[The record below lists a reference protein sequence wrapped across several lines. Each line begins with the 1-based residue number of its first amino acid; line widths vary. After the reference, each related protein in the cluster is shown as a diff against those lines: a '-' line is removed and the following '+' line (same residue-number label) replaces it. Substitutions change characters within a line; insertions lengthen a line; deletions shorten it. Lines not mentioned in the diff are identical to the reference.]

1 MSIDHS
7 DEQADRVPRRRVMI
21 SFVVATLN
29 SKDRLVGLVRCFQTL
44 TMIDAELVVVDGG
57 SADGTAEWLA
67 REVPVRP
74 DSRIVWSSK
83 PDAGIADAWNK
94 GIPLSSG
101 QWLLFLGAD
110 DRLSSEKVLQSVV
123 ELLWSVPDGVMAVGM
138 PVEIVSPSGTL
149 LTTLAP
155 RLGSATAFP
164 VASSLPHQGVFHR
177 RDIWRRLG
185 PFDTSFKIASDYE
198 FLLRAWANG
207 LEIRV
212 LESAPPPVQMCFGGL
227 SKESP
232 LRNLAEFRAIRRAYG
247 INQPRLAELR
257 DWLKATVRAMLVHVC
272 GRDVANS
279 VADLFRAIAGRPR
292 CWAVK

>member
-1 MSIDHS
+1 
-7 DEQADRVPRRRVMI
+7 MI

-29 SKDRLVGLVRCFQTL
+29 SKDELAELVRCFQAVAT
-44 TMIDAELVVVDGG
+44 IAAELVVVDGG
-57 SADGTAEWLA
+57 SADGTAEWLS
-67 REVPVRP
+67 REVAARP

-83 PDAGIADAWNK
+83 PDAGIADAWNE
-94 GIPLSSG
+94 GVALSSG

-110 DRLSSEKVLQSVV
+110 DRLSSEQELQSVV
-123 ELLWSVPDGVMAVGM
+123 ESLSSVADRVMVVGT
-138 PVEIVSPSGTL
+138 PVRVVSPSGKL
-149 LTTLAP
+149 ITTLAP
-155 RLGSATAFP
+155 RLGCADGFP
-164 VASSLPHQGVFHR
+164 VTSSLPHQGAFHR

-185 PFDTSFKIASDYE
+185 PFDTSFMIASDYE
-198 FLLRAWANG
+198 FLLRAWSSG
-207 LEIRV
+207 FEIRV

-232 LRNLAEFRAIRRAYG
+232 VRNLAEFRAIRRAYG
-247 INQPRLAELR
+247 VRQSRLAEVR

-292 CWAVK
+292 CWTVK

>member
-1 MSIDHS
+1 MFVDDS
-7 DEQADRVPRRRVMI
+7 DERIDGVQSRCVMI

-29 SKDRLVGLVRCFQTL
+29 SKDRLAGLVRCFQALAT
-44 TMIDAELVVVDGG
+44 IDAELVVVDGG

-67 REVPVRP
+67 REVPARP
-74 DSRIVWSSK
+74 ESRIVWQSM

-94 GIPLSSG
+94 GVVLSSG

-110 DRLSSEKVLQSVV
+110 DRLSSAQDLRSVI
-123 ELLWSVPDGVMAVGM
+123 ESLRSVPDAVMAVAM

-149 LTTLAP
+149 LTTLRP
-155 RLGSATAFP
+155 QLGSPAAFP
-164 VASSLPHQGVFHR
+164 VTSSLPHQGVFHR
-177 RDIWRRLG
+177 RDMWRRLG
-185 PFDTSFKIASDYE
+185 PFDTSFEIASDYE
-198 FLLRAWANG
+198 FLLRAWASG
-207 LEIRV
+207 LKIIT

-227 SKESP
+227 SKQSP
-232 LRNLAEFRAIRRAYG
+232 LRNLAEFRAIHRAYG
-247 INQPRLAELR
+247 VKQPWLVQIGEL
-257 DWLKATVRAMLVHVC
+257 LKATTRAGLVHVC

>member
-1 MSIDHS
+1 MSVDHS
-7 DEQADRVPRRRVMI
+7 DEQVDRVQSRRVMI

-29 SKDRLVGLVRCFQTL
+29 SKNRLAGLVRCFQAL
-44 TMIDAELVVVDGG
+44 AKIDAELIVVDGG

-67 REVPVRP
+67 REMPARP
-74 DSRIVWSSK
+74 ESRIVWRSM
-83 PDAGIADAWNK
+83 PDVGIADAWNT
-94 GIPLSSG
+94 GVALSSG

-110 DRLSSEKVLQSVV
+110 DRLSSEQDLQSVV

-207 LEIRV
+207 CEIRAI
-212 LESAPPPVQMCFGGL
+212 ESAAPPVQMCFGGL

-232 LRNLAEFRAIRRAYG
+232 LRNLAEFRAIRRVYG
-247 INQPRLAELR
+247 IKQPRLAQLR
-257 DWLKATVRAMLVHVC
+257 EWLKATTRAALVHVC
-272 GRDVANS
+272 GRRIANS
-279 VADLFRAIAGRPR
+279 VTDLFRAIAGRPR